1 MENLVQIIDRQ
12 VVVSSRQVAEHFG
25 KRHSDV
31 IKAVEKHI
39 LDLQATGVKVRWFD
53 EHQ

>member
-12 VVVSSRQVAEHFG
+12 VVISSRQVAEHFG

-31 IKAVEKHI
+31 IKAVENI
-39 LDLQATGVKVRWFD
+39 SWICRQPA
-53 EHQ
+53 